1 MHKAL
6 LAHSG
11 VVEQGHSEVAQMM
24 RSTDGRLSDLT

>member
-6 LAHSG
+6 LGRSG
-11 VVEQGHSEVAQMM
+11 GEERGRSEVAQMM